1 MENSKNRKLYLKW
14 KIQNDGQ
21 FLTNSKKNWKNGA
34 GILQK
39 KKMKNK
45 TNRKWKKLGQ
55 MGKNGG
61 KNEKMALTFCKKKK
75 LNKRRKKWDGGKKK
89 MEKWR

>member
-21 FLTNSKKNWKNGA
+21 FLTNSKKIGKMA
-34 GILQK
+34 LAFCK

-45 TNRKWKKLGQ
+45 TNRKWKKLGK

-61 KNEKMALTFCKKKK
+61 KNEKMALTF
-75 LNKRRKKWDGGKKK
+75 GKKK
-89 MEKWR
+89 N